1 MKLLSAQNITYS
13 INENKLF
20 NNLSFEIYSGEGLHI
35 KGGNGSGKS
44 TLLRI
49 IMGITSPSKGSIET
63 YDQDF
68 NISYLG
74 HKNAIKNYLTPLENL
89 ELVFNYAELK
99 IAFEWLGKFNLLA
112 VQDELTASLSF
123 GQQKKLALIRVLAR
137 SSDLI
142 VLDEPMVGL
151 DKAAAEQLSS
161 FLVKK
166 LSEGASLILTSHI
179 DPMINCKVLNLG
191 AMNAEIN

>member
-13 INENKLF
+13 INGNKLF
-20 NNLSFEIYSGEGLHI
+20 HNLSFEINAGEGLHI

-49 IMGITSPSKGSIET
+49 IMGITSPSKGLIET
-63 YDQDF
+63 YDQDL

-74 HKNAIKNYLTPLENL
+74 HKNAIKNYLSPMENL
-89 ELVFNYAELK
+89 ELLFNDAELK
-99 IAFEWLGKFNLLA
+99 IALKWLGKFDLLD

-123 GQQKKLALIRVLAR
+123 GQQKKLALIRVFTK
-137 SSDLI
+137 SSELI
-142 VLDEPMVGL
+142 VLDEPLVGL
-151 DKAAAEQLSS
+151 DKTTAELFTS
-161 FLVKK
+161 FLVQK
-166 LSEGASLILTSHI
+166 LSEGVGLILTSHI

-191 AMNAEIN
+191 GKNAEAC

>member
-13 INENKLF
+13 INGIKLF
-20 NNLSFEIYSGEGLHI
+20 HNLSFNINSGEGLHI

-49 IMGITSPSKGSIET
+49 ILGITSPSKGFVET
-63 YDQDF
+63 HAQDL

-89 ELVFNYAELK
+89 ELLFNDAELK
-99 IAFEWLGKFNLLA
+99 IAFEWLRKFGLFDL
-112 VQDELTASLSF
+112 QDELTASLSY

-142 VLDEPMVGL
+142 ILDEPLVGL
-151 DKAAAEQLSS
+151 DQATADQLTS
-161 FLVKK
+161 FLIQK
-166 LSEGASLILTSHI
+166 LSEGVSLILTSHI
-179 DPMINCKVLNLG
+179 NPMIDCRVLDIG
-191 AMNAEIN
+191 ANGA